1 MNIFRSV
8 LGSQIIFIFG
18 IINLVT
24 GLTLVFSCRWFPLA
38 HLTSKIAKNKIYKSY
53 FKYHNYVW
61 WIFWTSV
68 IIHVIFAIGQLGIP
82 F

>member
-1 MNIFRSV
+1 MSIFRSV
-8 LGSQIIFIFG
+8 LGSQIIFVFG

-24 GLTLVFSCRWFPLA
+24 GLTLVFSCRWFPLSKITA
-38 HLTSKIAKNKIYKSY
+38 KIAKNKTYKSF
-53 FKYHNYVW
+53 FKYHNYIW
-61 WIFWTSV
+61 WIFWFSV